1 MLYAECNSTSNNVSL
16 KMINVDSKTKST
28 IAENFTNQ
36 DNFGFPTGDVAI
48 SQDGKYIYYLFYDP
62 ISKKFLLGRGDI
74 FLSGGRG
81 QCQRGLVGV
90 GEPGRKRK
98 VRASLPSL

>member
-48 SQDGKYIYYLFYDP
+48 SQDGKYIYYLFNYYVNNNNDYYP
-62 ISKKFLLGRGDI
+62 SISYLYIKKI
-74 FLSGGRG
+74 M
-81 QCQRGLVGV
+81 
-90 GEPGRKRK
+90 
-98 VRASLPSL
+98 